1 VAVHERST
9 RNDEHSSPQRVLIVE
24 DEPDSAEIVRR
35 HLVNAGYETV
45 VERDGLTA
53 LARVATWRPHL
64 LVLDV
69 MLPGLDGLEVLRRLR
84 AGAGRR
90 IAVIL
95 VSAMSEEEDRICG
108 LELGADD
115 YLPKPFSAAELVARV
130 GAVLRRTIEGDDRRA
145 APLSFEGLGID
156 PVSREVRADGHLL
169 SLTQREFDL
178 LLFMA
183 ARPGQV
189 VTREQLM
196 DAVWRFQFYS
206 DTTTVTVHV
215 RRLRAKIERDPSE
228 PKFIET
234 VRGVGYRFRP

>member
-1 VAVHERST
+1 MAFHERST
-9 RNDEHSSPQRVLIVE
+9 RNDEHSSPQRVLVVE
-24 DEPDSAEIVRR
+24 DEPDTAEMVRR

-45 VERDGLTA
+45 VERDGLAA
-53 LARVATWRPHL
+53 LARVTTWRPQL
-64 LVLDV
+64 LVLDI

-95 VSAMSEEEDRICG
+95 VSAMSEAEDRIRG
-108 LELGADD
+108 LGLGADD
-115 YLPKPFSAAELVARV
+115 YLAKPFITAELVARV
-130 GAVLRRTIEGDDRRA
+130 GAVLRRTSEDDERLV
-145 APLSFEGLGID
+145 APLSFEGLEVD
-156 PVSREVRADGHLL
+156 PVSREVRADGHLV

-215 RRLRAKIERDPSE
+215 RRLRAKIERDPSR
-228 PKFIET
+228 PAFIET
-234 VRGVGYRFRP
+234 VWGVGYRFRP

>member
-1 VAVHERST
+1 MAVHERST

-35 HLVNAGYETV
+35 HLVSAGYETV

-115 YLPKPFSAAELVARV
+115 YLAKPFSAAELVARV
-130 GAVLRRTIEGDDRRA
+130 GAVLRRTIEGDERRA
-145 APLSFEGLGID
+145 APLSFEGHEID